1 MAQLE
6 ITCFND
12 FLLGG
17 KVSFCVCVF
26 VYVCAPGCCKMTGHV
41 EREKP
46 SEFNAILFR
55 ERN

>member
-17 KVSFCVCVF
+17 KVSFCVCVCLCTS
-26 VYVCAPGCCKMTGHV
+26 VRQDVAK
-41 EREKP
+41 
-46 SEFNAILFR
+46 
-55 ERN
+55 